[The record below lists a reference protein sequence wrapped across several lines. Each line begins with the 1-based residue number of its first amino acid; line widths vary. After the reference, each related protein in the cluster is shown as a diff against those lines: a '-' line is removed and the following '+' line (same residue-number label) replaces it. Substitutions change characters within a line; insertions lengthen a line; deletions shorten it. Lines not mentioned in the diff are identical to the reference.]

1 MKKLS
6 EEEYVGK
13 LKKDELK
20 RKKYA
25 AFLLFFLVL
34 CSAPLI
40 YYSLSIYSETQILLS
55 NLESGN
61 TALEN
66 EAIAYVEKNEKYLL
80 GFGIGSAISAA
91 YLFIGA
97 SFGFLTSYYFSGKK
111 ERMLIKYYD
120 LYKNSNA

>member
-1 MKKLS
+1 MKKLT

-25 AFLLFFLVL
+25 VILLIFLFI
-34 CSAPLI
+34 CSVPLI
-40 YYSLSIYSETQILLS
+40 YYSFSIYSETQVLLS
-55 NLESGN
+55 HLKSGN

-66 EAIAYVEKNEKYLL
+66 EAVTYVEKNEKYLI

-91 YLFIGA
+91 YLFFGV
-97 SFGFLTSYYFSGKK
+97 SFGFLISYYFSGKK